1 MAERPD
7 STDRLSNEDRAT
19 LERKVQL
26 DINRQV
32 KVSPRTVPDDVSPTE
47 TVTPV
52 ERSKA
57 LVSSYGDY
65 VTYINELLAKIKV
78 LAISLNYSVNYITE
92 PNLAT
97 ALGALWEGQKT
108 EITFSD
114 YLDALEFEAS
124 VSQEIINQG
133 EGADTTYLQ
142 QLRGAAVAVAAGYEA
157 KLLADNDPKDSVG
170 PALLARPL
178 IVARTTAETQ
188 SSGLES
194 YNTSDTSGDEND
206 EGVRI
211 FGKEVVNTFTKIAAG
226 DDPVQTILDDC
237 IPCLERS
244 LDMDLMAP
252 LEDLLDDLE
261 ADLDTRWSTLQ
272 NIADL
277 LDSDDIYDDICDL
290 LDFFSFQCIP
300 DLVAILSLLLWLY
313 KSLISS
319 FSLDINASLWTL
331 LGMIMGPFFST
342 LESVID
348 QYIQMLM
355 APVDCIIDSLLYQMS
370 KIPQLST
377 DYDFLMQRYKEQ
389 AAFKARAAAGDKEI
403 ASINASIDSALNT
416 LALKAT
422 PWDQSKTSRT
432 EATRDPATGIYLP
445 SDASTPLVDDYKP
458 SAEEL
463 AKVPDAQQ
471 YLEAREKKQREQ
483 ATIAD
488 YLRDTQTVLETGLG
502 AIGGY
507 LIEARDKLNS
517 WLESLLED
525 IRAFL
530 GGGSEDFTAAVSYA
544 TTIQRLARL
553 IAFIKAL
560 IKMAED
566 GLQCGPDRNISEPDV
581 LGFLRNYLA
590 PEIGAEIIID
600 DDNNIVIV
608 PPTKPTVDTTQ
619 ERELT
624 PDAVAGTVFGGTPG
638 TTETS
643 RGITIALSDCINK
656 VDIADLR
663 KVEAWIKEISG

>member
-1 MAERPD
+1 MADRPD
-7 STDRLSNEDRAT
+7 ATDSLSNEDRRI
-19 LERKVQL
+19 LERKVKL
-26 DINRQV
+26 GVDRRVRVTAKAI
-32 KVSPRTVPDDVSPTE
+32 PDDVSPVDT
-47 TVTPV
+47 TTPV
-52 ERSKA
+52 ERSKT
-57 LVSSYGDY
+57 LISDYGDY
-65 VTYINELLAKIKV
+65 VDYINELIAKIKTSA
-78 LAISLNYSVNYITE
+78 LALTYKVNYTLE
-92 PNLAT
+92 PNLAA
-97 ALGALWEGQKT
+97 ALGILWEGAKT
-108 EITFSD
+108 DLSYSD
-114 YLDALEFEAS
+114 YVDALEFEAG
-124 VSQEIINQG
+124 VSQEILKKG
-133 EGADTTYLQ
+133 EGGDTTYLQ
-142 QLRGAAVAVAAGYEA
+142 QLRGAAVAVAAGYES
-157 KLLADNDPKDSVG
+157 KLLADNEPRDIVG
-170 PALLARPL
+170 PVLLTRPL

-188 SSGLES
+188 SSSLNS
-194 YNTSDTSGDEND
+194 FNTSDTSGDEND
-206 EGVRI
+206 DGVRI
-211 FGKEVVNTFTKIAAG
+211 FGKEVVNTFTKIASG
-226 DDPVQTILDDC
+226 DDPAQTILDDC

-252 LEDLLDDLE
+252 LEGLLDDLE
-261 ADLDTRWSTLQ
+261 ADLQTRWSTLQ

-313 KSLISS
+313 KSIISS

-370 KIPQLST
+370 KIPSLST
-377 DYDFLMQRYKEQ
+377 DYEFLIERYKEQ
-389 AAFKARAAAGDKEI
+389 QAFQARAAIGDEEI
-403 ASINASIDSALNT
+403 ARVNASIDSALNT

-422 PWDQSKTSRT
+422 PWRQSEETRT
-432 EATRDPATGIYLP
+432 VGSRDPETGIYLP
-445 SDASTPLVDDYKP
+445 SDARTPLTSDYVP
-458 SAEEL
+458 SEEEL

-488 YLRDTQTVLETGLG
+488 YLRDAETVLETGLG

-544 TTIQRLARL
+544 TTLSRLARL

-566 GLQCGPDRNISEPDV
+566 GLQCGPDREISEPDV
-581 LGFLRNYLA
+581 LGFLKNYLA

-624 PDAVAGTVFGGTPG
+624 PDVVAGTPGGAPG
-638 TTETS
+638 VTEPS
-643 RGITIALSDCINK
+643 RGITVTLSDCINK

-663 KVEAWIKEISG
+663 KVEAWIKEISS